1 MQLSI
6 CKCGKIVALNRALC
20 PYCGKSMKS
29 IEVGNDAEILTYTTL
44 FTVPDGFKTPISLVL
59 VKLEKEAK
67 LLCECKN
74 ENDLEIGRKGK
85 VVVENEKY
93 YFVGNKK

>member
-1 MQLSI
+1 MQLSM
-6 CKCGKIVALNRALC
+6 CKCGKIVALNRTLC

-29 IEVGNDAEILTYTTL
+29 IEVRNDAEVLTYTKL

-74 ENDLEIGRKGK
+74 ETDLEIGRKGK